1 VQDNKAERTVDAL
14 AACQLPEDSTEIRAA
29 ALSPTLR
36 GSRGDPDAVP
46 LRLRPQP
53 DALDPGFHGARTHWI
68 LGFIAF
74 QRGAGRLAV

>member
-36 GSRGDPDAVP
+36 GSRGGPDAVP
-46 LRLRPQP
+46 PRLRPRP
-53 DALDPGFHGARTHWI
+53 DTLDPGFHCVP
-68 LGFIAF
+68 
-74 QRGAGRLAV
+74 AGCWPAGGLRRCCC